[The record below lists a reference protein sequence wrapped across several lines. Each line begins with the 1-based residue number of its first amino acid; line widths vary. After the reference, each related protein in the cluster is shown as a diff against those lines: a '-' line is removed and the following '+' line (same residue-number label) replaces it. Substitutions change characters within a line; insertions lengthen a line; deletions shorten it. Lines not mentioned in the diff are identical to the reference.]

1 VLSTAPLLQTD
12 LDGLALHRRGKVRD
26 VYEIGD
32 ELLIVATDRISAF
45 DYVLGSGI
53 PDKGKVLTQ
62 LSGFWFERMGDLVP
76 HHLISMAVEEF
87 PAAARAHADQLRG
100 RTMLV
105 RRTDPIPI
113 ECVARGYLSG
123 SGWKE
128 YQQSGCVCGIKLPR
142 GLRESDRLPE
152 PIFTPATKAD
162 TGHDINISEGEAGRL
177 IGEDL
182 IATLK
187 ALTLEIYSRGV
198 AHAESKGI
206 IIADTKFEFGLAPA
220 SPSRRSADLSAQREG
235 GRQRHH
241 PHRRGPDAGLVPL
254 LAAGSL
260 RGGPRTT
267 ELRQAVRPRLS
278 RRDQVE
284 QAAAGAVAARRR
296 HPAHP
301 RQVCR
306 SVSRADR
313 QRAAVAVRE
322 QLDSLVQQMLDR
334 GVRYEDARREFEK
347 VFITRALQRSNGC
360 LGDAAELLGI
370 HRNTVTRK
378 MAEYKI
384 KHR

>member
-1 VLSTAPLLQTD
+1 VLSTAPLLQTE
-12 LDGLALHRRGKVRD
+12 LAGLTLHRRGKVRD

-62 LSGFWFERMGDLVP
+62 LSAFWFARMGDLVP
-76 HHLISMAVEEF
+76 HHLISMDADEF

-128 YQQSGCVCGIKLPR
+128 YQQSGCVCGIELPP

-177 IGEDL
+177 VGEDL
-182 IATLK
+182 IARVK
-187 ALTLEIYSRGV
+187 SLTLEIYSRGV

-206 IIADTKFEFGLAPA
+206 IIADTKFEFGLATA
-220 SPSRRSADLSAQREG
+220 SSNSSRHSSGAAKADGVAGDEIVLIDEVLT
-235 GRQRHH
+235 
-241 PHRRGPDAGLVPL
+241 PD
-254 LAAGSL
+254 S
-260 RGGPRTT
+260 
-267 ELRQAVRPRLS
+267 S
-278 RRDQVE
+278 RFW
-284 QAAAGAVAARRR
+284 
-296 HPAHP
+296 P
-301 RQVCR
+301 
-306 SVSRADR
+306 ADR
-313 QRAAVAVRE
+313 YEPGHGQPSFDKQFVRDYLEEIRWNKQPPVPSLPDDVIQRTRE
-322 QLDSLVQQMLDR
+322 KYVEAFRVLTGS
-334 GVRYEDARREFEK
+334 
-347 VFITRALQRSNGC
+347 ALR
-360 LGDAAELLGI
+360 
-370 HRNTVTRK
+370 
-378 MAEYKI
+378 
-384 KHR
+384 